1 MTLRQFFWNLTF
13 SGLDLPI
20 SRRLFGRIWCHMNEH
35 LPVQYLRQ
43 TDKLLAFNHPRPAYP
58 VHILLV
64 PKRAISNIKELSEAD
79 SQLLIDVFACV
90 KSLVDELGLEE
101 RGYRLVVNGGLYQ
114 DIPQLH
120 FHLISEA

>member
-1 MTLRQFFWNLTF
+1 
-13 SGLDLPI
+13 
-20 SRRLFGRIWCHMNEH
+20 MNEH

-64 PKRAISNIKELSEAD
+64 PKRAISNIKELTEAD